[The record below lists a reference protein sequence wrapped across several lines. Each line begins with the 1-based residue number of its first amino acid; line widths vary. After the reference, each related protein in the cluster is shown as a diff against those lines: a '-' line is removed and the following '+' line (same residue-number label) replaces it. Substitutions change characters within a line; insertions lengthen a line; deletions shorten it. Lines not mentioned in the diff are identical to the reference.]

1 MSMMT
6 NNNFNTNHTSY
17 SDLPKQFLN
26 YINYELSFFEKIV
39 DRKFLINILRN
50 DRFELKVSKSKE
62 EDNNNND
69 KSKYQ
74 LIYRTNNLYRFIKNL
89 LMIREYLIKNFSNKI
104 TTT

>member
-1 MSMMT
+1 MAMT
-6 NNNFNTNHTSY
+6 NNNISSY
-17 SDLPKQFLN
+17 NIPKQFLN
-26 YINYELSFFEKIV
+26 YINYELRFFEKIV

-62 EDNNNND
+62 DDDDDDDNND

>member
-1 MSMMT
+1 MAMT
-6 NNNFNTNHTSY
+6 NNNISSY
-17 SDLPKQFLN
+17 NIPKQFLN

-39 DRKFLINILRN
+39 DRKFLIDILRN

-62 EDNNNND
+62 DDDDDDDNND

-89 LMIREYLIKNFSNKI
+89 LMIREYLLKNFSNKI